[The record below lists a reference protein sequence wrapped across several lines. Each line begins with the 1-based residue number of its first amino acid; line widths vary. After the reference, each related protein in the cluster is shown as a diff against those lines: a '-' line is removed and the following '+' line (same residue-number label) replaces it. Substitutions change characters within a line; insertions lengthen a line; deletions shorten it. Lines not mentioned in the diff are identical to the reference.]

1 MRAIAIFLTCAMTA
15 CAIAGRVEQITLDLE
30 RPARPFALTVTEA
43 TDVTVRANLLSAGAE
58 FDPTG
63 WTGLLWIGDRGGDGG
78 GMTLTNGTAVHG
90 RMTWELAA
98 ASTPTNG
105 RYDAIV
111 LGAQDG
117 RIEEWGRGA
126 AVVRLNPAR
135 TSLPAEWSYGDLSY
149 VIATQALAAASA
161 AATTQRV
168 DELEALLA
176 ESYMQREE
184 SDACYML
191 RTGRVDVAGDWMVS
205 VPGGSSLSLRS
216 SPSLNL
222 IDTSNSNLRRSVALD
237 TMRLRF
243 AISTISP
250 PSGHMWTY
258 SFAPGN
264 PDTVIRREDM
274 PEFTDPLA
282 TKVYVDNSILNMS
295 APMLII
301 DGVTYRQYWDTNL
314 LTTAWEPGQ

>member
-1 MRAIAIFLTCAMTA
+1 MRAIAIFLTCAITA

-30 RPARPFALTVTEA
+30 RPARPFALQITEA
-43 TDVTVRANLLSAGAE
+43 TDVTVRANLLAAGSE

-63 WTGLLWIGDRGGDGG
+63 WTGLLWIGDREGG
-78 GMTLTNGTAVHG
+78 GGIALTNGTAIHG

-98 ASTPTNG
+98 TSTPTNG
-105 RYDAIV
+105 RYDAII

-135 TSLPAEWSYGDLSY
+135 TSLPAEWSYGDISY
-149 VIATQALAAASA
+149 VIATQALATAYA

-168 DELEALLA
+168 DELETLLA

-191 RTGRVDVAGDWMVS
+191 RTGRVDVADDWMVS

-216 SPSLNL
+216 SPSLDL
-222 IDTSNSNLRRSVALD
+222 IDTSDSNLRRSVTLD

-243 AISTISP
+243 AIGTLSP
-250 PSGHMWTY
+250 PSGHIWTY

-264 PDTVIRREDM
+264 PDTVVRRQDM
-274 PEFTDPLA
+274 PEFTDSLA

-314 LTTAWEPGQ
+314 LTTAWEPVQ